1 MKNYILS
8 FLIVTFCAT
17 PVFADSESKIKT
29 TLKDIRT
36 VEDVQEARN
45 KLIDRMTEILNL
57 GKLIDERAIMLEKII
72 ARLSNKPLPTQE
84 QIDWRIENPIDIS
97 TIKQKKDNLER
108 DLKIKMLQQL
118 KNNY

>member
-1 MKNYILS
+1 MW
-8 FLIVTFCAT
+8 T

-57 GKLIDERAIMLEKII
+57 GKLTDERAIMLEKII

-97 TIKQKKDNLER
+97 TIRQKKDNLER